1 MQRSDYRA
9 TAVVALG
16 LVIASLTG
24 FARQAVLASRL
35 GVGAAADTFLVAYIL
50 PEFVSVALPIV
61 LTPAF
66 LPLFASL
73 RLREGDTS
81 AWRLAFQISL
91 LLVAVLAVITL
102 LAAVTTPVYLP
113 ILAPGFRDEQVSHAV
128 AVSRL
133 MLPAIVLMG
142 LVSLFGPILQVYRR
156 FWRPALGTGAFNV
169 GFAATLLAPI
179 ALLPLHL
186 AAWGVVVGTVL
197 ALGLLLPLVW
207 RHRPQGF
214 DWISVR
220 PEPTVRDFAR
230 LAGPMLIGYAVHH
243 IVLLVD
249 RAMATQLGTGSAS
262 SLNYA
267 YHIALAVGQISGLA
281 VSTAVFPRV
290 SEQLADDDVIAAR
303 GSLSDAL
310 RLAWVIGVPAA
321 LFLIVLR
328 QPLIE
333 LLLEHGAFGPSA
345 TLAVAGPLFWYA
357 LAVLS
362 DALCQPLWRTVYA
375 GRLSHVVISVNLM
388 QTAIR
393 IAASFVLT
401 ASFGYNGLAISAFI
415 GLTLQAVVLGA
426 IVRRRIGSFLGSAW
440 WRQVALSSLAAA
452 IAAIASYLVGR
463 QAMATHTVI
472 QIGAGGIAGGALYV
486 AALATLTR
494 WERRLS

>member
-1 MQRSDYRA
+1 MLVHQAVTRYHSPMLAAVCFSTVCELQLAVFDWRSMQRSDYRA

-169 GFAATLLAPI
+169 GFAATLLAPYGLTGRI
-179 ALLPLHL
+179 
-186 AAWGVVVGTVL
+186 GV
-197 ALGLLLPLVW
+197 
-207 RHRPQGF
+207 
-214 DWISVR
+214 
-220 PEPTVRDFAR
+220 
-230 LAGPMLIGYAVHH
+230 
-243 IVLLVD
+243 
-249 RAMATQLGTGSAS
+249 S
-262 SLNYA
+262 SL
-267 YHIALAVGQISGLA
+267 SGNC
-281 VSTAVFPRV
+281 S
-290 SEQLADDDVIAAR
+290 
-303 GSLSDAL
+303 
-310 RLAWVIGVPAA
+310 GV
-321 LFLIVLR
+321 
-328 QPLIE
+328 
-333 LLLEHGAFGPSA
+333 
-345 TLAVAGPLFWYA
+345 TLP
-357 LAVLS
+357 
-362 DALCQPLWRTVYA
+362 
-375 GRLSHVVISVNLM
+375 
-388 QTAIR
+388 
-393 IAASFVLT
+393 
-401 ASFGYNGLAISAFI
+401 
-415 GLTLQAVVLGA
+415 
-426 IVRRRIGSFLGSAW
+426 
-440 WRQVALSSLAAA
+440 
-452 IAAIASYLVGR
+452 
-463 QAMATHTVI
+463 
-472 QIGAGGIAGGALYV
+472 
-486 AALATLTR
+486 
-494 WERRLS
+494 